1 MNIDS
6 KEIQMIK
13 LNKYAREYIEEKNNN
28 INYEKI
34 SKQMKEF
41 SGAEY
46 VMFNIFDENGKDF
59 ILVGFEGNKN
69 KINKVMDIIGY
80 NIVGKK
86 FKYEEG
92 RNERFEKS
100 IVTRIESLNELVGNA
115 LPRSVTLLIEKIF
128 KVDYIKTVRITKDE
142 KTIGNFTLIFSED
155 ENRNDDEMLKLFA
168 SQVGLFIDKKKDEL
182 KTIEMKE
189 RLENIIK
196 GTNVGTWELNVKT
209 GESIVNKRWA
219 EMLGYK
225 LEEILPASREKRES
239 LIHPDD
245 LGKLQREFQKALNKE
260 IEYYDIELRK
270 RHKNGNWIWINA
282 RAKVTKWSEDG
293 SPLVVSGALTDI
305 TEKIKYENKIIN
317 QRDYLFKI
325 FNSMSQY
332 VIATGLDYKIQFMNE
347 KAIRDFG
354 NIKGKICFKELGKDK
369 PCQGCRLKV
378 LENMSN
384 GETVEYLVNAFDKDL
399 EVRASKL
406 ENKDGS
412 ISILEVI
419 EDITEKKER
428 QREIEYLNLH
438 DHLTGIYNRR
448 FFEKEINR
456 LDIDKNLPI
465 SIITLDVNG
474 LKLINDTFGHSK
486 GDQILI
492 KIAKVMKNSVES
504 NEIVARIG
512 GDEFSLILPKC
523 SENKASEIADR
534 IKENIDKE
542 SEKGVP
548 FSLAIGFHTK
558 EKPEEEISEVL
569 KKAESKMY
577 TNKLFSEKSKKREI
591 ILTMLSTLH
600 EKHLREEEHS
610 IRVSQLAYELGKA
623 IQMKG
628 DRLNMLKTA
637 GLLHDIGKIGIDYSI
652 IEKTGRLTEE
662 EYEEIKKHP
671 EIGYRILKTSIE
683 YEGIAKLVLFHHEKL
698 DGTGYPKG
706 IKGEEIPLESKIISI
721 VDAFDAMISARPYKT
736 KMIIKDAVDELK
748 RCSGSQFD
756 PVLVEVFA
764 NKVIK

>member
-142 KTIGNFTLIFSED
+142 KTIGNFTLIYSEN
-155 ENRNDDEMLKLFA
+155 ENKNDDEMLKLFA

>member
-59 ILVGFEGNKN
+59 ILVGFEGNKK

-142 KTIGNFTLIFSED
+142 KTIGNFTLIYSEN
-155 ENRNDDEMLKLFA
+155 ENKNDDEMLKLFA

>member
-59 ILVGFEGNKN
+59 ILVGFEGNKK

-128 KVDYIKTVRITKDE
+128 KVDYITKDE

-456 LDIDKNLPI
+456 LYIDKNLPI

-474 LKLINDTFGHSK
+474 LKFINDTFGHSK

-548 FSLAIGFHTK
+548 FTLAIGFHTK

-623 IQMKG
+623 I
-628 DRLNMLKTA
+628 
-637 GLLHDIGKIGIDYSI
+637 
-652 IEKTGRLTEE
+652 
-662 EYEEIKKHP
+662 
-671 EIGYRILKTSIE
+671 
-683 YEGIAKLVLFHHEKL
+683 
-698 DGTGYPKG
+698 
-706 IKGEEIPLESKIISI
+706 
-721 VDAFDAMISARPYKT
+721 
-736 KMIIKDAVDELK
+736 
-748 RCSGSQFD
+748 
-756 PVLVEVFA
+756 
-764 NKVIK
+764 

>member
-142 KTIGNFTLIFSED
+142 KTIGNFTLIYSEN

-736 KMIIKDAVDELK
+736 KMIIKDAVGELK

>member
-1 MNIDS
+1 
-6 KEIQMIK
+6 MIK

-142 KTIGNFTLIFSED
+142 KTIGNFTLIYSEN
-155 ENRNDDEMLKLFA
+155 ENKNDDEMLKLFA

-332 VIATGLDYKIQFMNE
+332 VIVTGLDYKIQFMNE

>member
-115 LPRSVTLLIEKIF
+115 LPKSMALLIEKVF
-128 KVDYIKTVRITKDE
+128 KIDYIKTVRITKDE
-142 KTIGNFTLIFSED
+142 KTIGNFTLIYSEN
-155 ENRNDDEMLKLFA
+155 ENKNDDEMLKLFA

-332 VIATGLDYKIQFMNE
+332 VIVTGLDYKIQFMNE

-354 NIKGKICFKELGKDK
+354 NIKGKICFKQLGREI
-369 PCQGCRLKV
+369 PCEECRLHEIEKIKDN
-378 LENMSN
+378 ESIKYTIKAHN
-384 GETVEYLVNAFDKDL
+384 KDL
-399 EVRASKL
+399 EINASRI
-406 ENKDGS
+406 ENLDGS
-412 ISILEVI
+412 FSIVEII
-419 EDITEKKER
+419 EDITEKKKSKQKIIEMNER
-428 QREIEYLNLH
+428 L
-438 DHLTGIYNRR
+438 
-448 FFEKEINR
+448 
-456 LDIDKNLPI
+456 
-465 SIITLDVNG
+465 
-474 LKLINDTFGHSK
+474 
-486 GDQILI
+486 
-492 KIAKVMKNSVES
+492 
-504 NEIVARIG
+504 
-512 GDEFSLILPKC
+512 
-523 SENKASEIADR
+523 
-534 IKENIDKE
+534 ENII
-542 SEKGVP
+542 KGTNVGTWEWNLETGETI
-548 FSLAIGFHTK
+548 FDNKWAEMLGYTL
-558 EKPEEEISEVL
+558 EEISPVNIQTWEKLTHPDDFKRAGKELEKVMNKELEYYDFELRMKHKNGEWIWIHDRGRVTKWSDDGKALFISGTHMDISDRKKIEERL
-569 KKAESKMY
+569 KENQIRLELAMDAGEHGFWDWNLTTDITY
-577 TNKLFSEKSKKREI
+577 FSPTYY
-591 ILTMLSTLH
+591 TMLGYEDKELPMNFDTFN
-600 EKHLREEEHS
+600 
-610 IRVSQLAYELGKA
+610 QL
-623 IQMKG
+623 I
-628 DRLNMLKTA
+628 
-637 GLLHDIGKIGIDYSI
+637 
-652 IEKTGRLTEE
+652 
-662 EYEEIKKHP
+662 HP
-671 EIGYRILKTSIE
+671 
-683 YEGIAKLVLFHHEKL
+683 
-698 DGTGYPKG
+698 D
-706 IKGEEIPLESKIISI
+706 
-721 VDAFDAMISARPYKT
+721 DATKVMHKT
-736 KMIIKDAVDELK
+736 KNFSWKSL
-748 RCSGSQFD
+748 
-756 PVLVEVFA
+756 
-764 NKVIK
+764 

>member
-1 MNIDS
+1 MNIEY
-6 KEIQMIK
+6 KENQMRK
-13 LNKYAREYIEEKNNN
+13 LNEYAREYIDNNN
-28 INYEKI
+28 DLNYQNI
-34 SKQMKEF
+34 AKQMREF
-41 SGAEY
+41 SGADY
-46 VMFNIFDENGKDF
+46 VMLNIFDDNGKDF
-59 ILVGFEGNKN
+59 TLVGFKGNKIS
-69 KINKVMDIIGY
+69 INKAMDIIGY
-80 NIVGKK
+80 NIIGKK
-86 FKYEEG
+86 FEYEGG

-100 IVTRIESLNELVGNA
+100 IVTKVTNLKELVGNA
-115 LPRSVTLLIEKIF
+115 FPRSVAILIEKIF
-128 KVDYIKTVRITKDE
+128 KIDYIKTVRIVKDE
-142 KTIGNFTLIFSED
+142 KTIGNFTLIYSKN
-155 ENRNDDEMLKLFA
+155 ENKNDDEMLKLFA
-168 SQVGLFIDKKKDEL
+168 SQVGLFIDKKKDEQ
-182 KTIEMKE
+182 KMIEIKE

-486 GDQILI
+486 GDQIL
-492 KIAKVMKNSVES
+492 MK
-504 NEIVARIG
+504 
-512 GDEFSLILPKC
+512 
-523 SENKASEIADR
+523 
-534 IKENIDKE
+534 
-542 SEKGVP
+542 
-548 FSLAIGFHTK
+548 
-558 EKPEEEISEVL
+558 
-569 KKAESKMY
+569 
-577 TNKLFSEKSKKREI
+577 
-591 ILTMLSTLH
+591 
-600 EKHLREEEHS
+600 
-610 IRVSQLAYELGKA
+610 
-623 IQMKG
+623 
-628 DRLNMLKTA
+628 
-637 GLLHDIGKIGIDYSI
+637 
-652 IEKTGRLTEE
+652 
-662 EYEEIKKHP
+662 
-671 EIGYRILKTSIE
+671 
-683 YEGIAKLVLFHHEKL
+683 
-698 DGTGYPKG
+698 
-706 IKGEEIPLESKIISI
+706 
-721 VDAFDAMISARPYKT
+721 
-736 KMIIKDAVDELK
+736 
-748 RCSGSQFD
+748 
-756 PVLVEVFA
+756 
-764 NKVIK
+764 

>member
-523 SENKASEIADR
+523 SENKASKIADR

-558 EKPEEEISEVL
+558 EEAKENISDVL
-569 KKAESKMY
+569 KNAESKMY
-577 TNKLFSEKSKKREI
+577 TNKLFSEKSKKREV

>member
-1 MNIDS
+1 
-6 KEIQMIK
+6 MI
-13 LNKYAREYIEEKNNN
+13 L
-28 INYEKI
+28 
-34 SKQMKEF
+34 F
-41 SGAEY
+41 G
-46 VMFNIFDENGKDF
+46 
-59 ILVGFEGNKN
+59 
-69 KINKVMDIIGY
+69 
-80 NIVGKK
+80 
-86 FKYEEG
+86 
-92 RNERFEKS
+92 S
-100 IVTRIESLNELVGNA
+100 IAN
-115 LPRSVTLLIEKIF
+115 
-128 KVDYIKTVRITKDE
+128 
-142 KTIGNFTLIFSED
+142 
-155 ENRNDDEMLKLFA
+155 
-168 SQVGLFIDKKKDEL
+168 
-182 KTIEMKE
+182 
-189 RLENIIK
+189 
-196 GTNVGTWELNVKT
+196 
-209 GESIVNKRWA
+209 
-219 EMLGYK
+219 
-225 LEEILPASREKRES
+225 
-239 LIHPDD
+239 
-245 LGKLQREFQKALNKE
+245 
-260 IEYYDIELRK
+260 
-270 RHKNGNWIWINA
+270 
-282 RAKVTKWSEDG
+282 
-293 SPLVVSGALTDI
+293 DI
-305 TEKIKYENKIIN
+305 TEKVNYQNNIILE
-317 QRDYLFKI
+317 RDYICKI

-332 VIATGLDYKIQFMNE
+332 VFVTGLDYKIQFMNE
-347 KAIRDFG
+347 KAIKDFG
-354 NIKGKICFKELGKDK
+354 DLKGEICYKSIDKDS
-369 PCQGCRLKV
+369 PCEACRLNE
-378 LENMSN
+378 LQNMGN
-384 GETVEYLVNAFDKDL
+384 DETVEYVVNSFDRDL
-399 EVRASKL
+399 QVKASRL
-406 ENKDGS
+406 ENSDGS
-412 ISILEVI
+412 ISIVEVI
-419 EDITEKKER
+419 DDITEKKER
-428 QREIEYLNLH
+428 QREIEYLSLH
-438 DHLTGIYNRR
+438 DHLTSLYNRR
-448 FFEKEINR
+448 FFEEEIKR
-456 LDIDKNLPI
+456 IDVVRNLPI

-486 GDQILI
+486 GDEILV
-492 KIAKVMKNSVES
+492 KIAQSIKNSIRS
-504 NEIVARIG
+504 DEIAARIG
-512 GDEFSLILPKC
+512 GDEFSIILPKC
-523 SENKASEIADR
+523 TDNEAHIITER
-534 IKENIDKE
+534 IKENTDKH
-542 SEKGVP
+542 SEGGIP